1 MSNDERAKVVDRV
14 LWNEGTSTSSTAE
27 LDAALGD
34 VGLAR
39 G

>member
-1 MSNDERAKVVDRV
+1 MSNDERERIVDRV
-14 LWNEGTSTSSTAE
+14 LWNEGSLEDLFAQ
-27 LDAALGD
+27 LDAALEL